1 MSHVKTSPGARG
13 AAPKGPGK
21 ALDRV
26 FDTHS
31 YQFVPPDP
39 NAPIVVAHKT
49 PSSRYW
55 EQRFVTLLKRSGF
68 IWPWPPRKGKR

>member
-1 MSHVKTSPGARG
+1 MQPKELNKYAEAAREQG
-13 AAPKGPGK
+13 WRIEEIKKG
-21 ALDRV
+21 
-26 FDTHS
+26 